1 MNRTTPPD
9 DVRPWLTL
17 SREKMLDCVIF
28 SVHRVRRR
36 SPERDVERDFYALE
50 SRDWVNIVAVTPDDR
65 LVLVRQY
72 RQGTDEISLEVPG
85 GIVDEGEDPET
96 TALRELEEETG
107 YHGTRAE
114 MLGRVRANP
123 AFLDNSLD
131 IVAVFGAEPTGSISF
146 DESEEIELVL
156 EPVDAIDRLIDS
168 GVITHSYSVL
178 ALLLYKKH
186 LAGHGQDHRD
196 RESEG
201 GSR

>member
-1 MNRTTPPD
+1 MDSPTAPRGIE
-9 DVRPWLTL
+9 PWITL

-36 SPERDVERDFYALE
+36 SPDGEKDRDFYALE

-65 LVLVRQY
+65 VVLVRQY

-85 GIVDEGEDPET
+85 GIVDEGEDPEA

-107 YHGTRAE
+107 YHGARAE

-131 IVAVFGAEPTGSISF
+131 IVAVLGAEPLGSTSF
-146 DESEEIELVL
+146 DDSEDLELVL
-156 EPVDAIDRLIDS
+156 EPVEAIDRLITS
-168 GVITHSYSVL
+168 GAITHSYSVL
-178 ALLLYKKH
+178 ALLMYQRWRN
-186 LAGHGQDHRD
+186 G
-196 RESEG
+196 
-201 GSR
+201 